1 MRRIRFRRNLVW
13 VLFLTL
19 CFVVYPLLSAEAPLA
34 TKDLDKFSWRH
45 IGPFTFS
52 GRITSFAVPAGQS
65 QTYYVATAS
74 GGLWKTEDGGIHF
87 EPIFDKYGLMSMGDL
102 AVAPSDPNII
112 YAGTG
117 EPMHARSSA
126 HGNGIWKSTDAGKTW
141 KHIGLEQ
148 SYFIPRVE
156 VDHKNPD
163 IVYVAT
169 EGKLYDNKMDCQRG
183 LYKTVDGGKTWTQV
197 LDLKDRGVGDFV
209 IDPNNS
215 DIVIASAYKT
225 YRRTWTYI
233 DRQPDNYLYKTTD
246 GGKTW
251 KKLTNGLPMNIKSG
265 WNGLDIYPKDPNI
278 VYVRMDEEVN
288 LGFSEGDGDALF
300 RRGVFRDGYYL
311 NKFKDFKIHPQIKR
325 MVKFEPVKF
334 EKESDLA
341 DKLNELIRDREFQ
354 KKIGV
359 DVAALNKTA
368 RSVFSKNEKIIDSID
383 EIDKIL
389 QQEKEYQELCQG
401 INSFVLSMLF
411 ADSDGI
417 EVKEGVFTVTDV
429 GKVGINPKLKS
440 LVKFDE
446 KTVKD
451 EKELARKANELIKN
465 EGMIDM
471 LEIDLRK
478 FNTEA
483 VKAYTDRKDLQ
494 PQLKE
499 VKDKIDEFENRKGR
513 YQVINRHILQI
524 IYADAL
530 MLLEPVK
537 KAGAI
542 YRSEDQG
549 ESWKKMTEY
558 KLIGGSAVVNQIEAG
573 YSGRIYVDPNDDKK
587 LYAVEV
593 RVLVSNDGGK
603 TFRNT
608 PWTGRHRCHV
618 DTRGMWIDPLNSDHI
633 LNGNDGG
640 VSETWDGGKHWSQ
653 KDTISAQ
660 QFYDISV
667 DNEMPYNV
675 MGGTQDNGCWL
686 GPSQNR
692 NQYGVFPADWTYLP
706 TGDGYY
712 ALRDWWNPEYVYF
725 ESQFGRSSRI
735 NLKTGEIISLSVRN
749 TQEEDEA
756 GKPPQRYQWD
766 SPIHL
771 SPHNPGIVYVCS
783 QHVHMSRSRG
793 ERGTWMTISPDLSK
807 NDQERIELSKLTN
820 LQYATIYTFQ
830 ESPVEPGVYWAGTDD
845 GNLQLSTDGGK
856 TWQNITMNFYDKDGR
871 PKKGLK
877 GVRIPYDRWVT
888 KVEPSAHDLETC
900 YVTYSGYRTHNE
912 DNSYIFVTHD
922 FGKSWQDI
930 SQGMMNPVRDIEED
944 PDNPDVLYLATD
956 YGLFVT
962 TDKGQ
967 TWVEMSSS
975 APDVLIMDLD
985 IQKRERDLAIG
996 TYGRGIYIADI
1007 FPFKEFKPEVFE
1019 KDAYLFDI
1027 QRTIKWNMLE
1037 RRGPTL
1043 GEFARVD
1050 NPPIGSTIYY
1060 YLKQP
1065 AKSVKVVI
1073 NDLEGNEIQ
1082 DFNGMTGKGIQ
1093 RVFWNLRKR
1102 AEQQEGQQRFRM
1114 RFAPAV
1120 DPGEFTVTLVVDGKE
1135 VVTKKLQVV
1144 QDPMLCGIR

>member
-1 MRRIRFRRNLVW
+1 MILV
-13 VLFLTL
+13 LTFII
-19 CFVVYPLLSAEAPLA
+19 CFMAGSLAFAEAPLS
-34 TKDLDKFSWRH
+34 TKDLDKFNWRH

-52 GRITSFAVPAGQS
+52 GRITSFAVPQGQS
-65 QTYYVATAS
+65 QIYYVATAS

-126 HGNGIWKSTDAGKTW
+126 HGNGMWKSTDGGKSWTP
-141 KHIGLEQ
+141 IGLEQ
-148 SYFIPRVE
+148 SFFIPRVE

-163 IVYVAT
+163 VVYVAA

-183 LYKTVDGGKTWTQV
+183 LYKTVDGGKTWTKV

-215 DIVIASAYKT
+215 DVLIAAAYKT
-225 YRRTWTYI
+225 FRRAWTFI
-233 DRQPDNYLYKTTD
+233 DRQEGNHLYKSTD

-251 KKLTNGLPMNIKSG
+251 KKLTNGLPVDIKSG
-265 WNGLDIYPKDPNI
+265 WNGVCIYPKNPNI

-288 LGFSEGDGDALF
+288 LGFDERPGTALF

-311 NKFKDFKIHPQIKR
+311 NKFKEFRIHPEIKK
-325 MVKFEPVKF
+325 MVKFEPVQFKD
-334 EKESDLA
+334 ESDLVE
-341 DKLNELIRDREFQ
+341 KLNELIEDPDFQ
-354 KKIGV
+354 KKTGV
-359 DVAALNKTA
+359 DVAALNRKA
-368 RSVFSKNEKIIDSID
+368 RSVFRKNEKIIESID
-383 EIDKIL
+383 EIEKIL
-389 QQEKEYQELCQG
+389 KKEKEYKELCEAV
-401 INSFVLSMLF
+401 NTFVLVMLF
-411 ADSDGI
+411 ADSEGI
-417 EVKEGVFTVTDV
+417 EIKNDVFSVTDKT
-429 GKVGINPKLKS
+429 KVHIHPEFET
-440 LVKFDE
+440 LVTFDE
-446 KTVKD
+446 EKIKDSQELALSANALVKD
-451 EKELARKANELIKN
+451 ERLTTKLN
-465 EGMIDM
+465 
-471 LEIDLRK
+471 IDLRK
-478 FNTEA
+478 FNTSA
-483 VKAYTDRKDLQ
+483 KKVYSDRKDMQ
-494 PQLKE
+494 ARFEGIQN
-499 VKDKIDEFENRKGR
+499 KINEFENRKGL
-513 YQVINRHILQI
+513 YQLINRHILQI

-530 MLLEPVK
+530 MLMEPVK
-537 KAGAI
+537 KAGVI
-542 YRSEDQG
+542 YRSDDQG
-549 ESWKKMTEY
+549 ESWKRMTEY
-558 KLIGGSAVVNQIEAG
+558 KIIGGSGVVNQIEAG
-573 YSGRIYVDPNDDKK
+573 YAGRIYVDPNDDKK

-593 RVLVSNDGGK
+593 QVKVSNDSGK

-608 PWTGRHRCHV
+608 PWTGRHRSHV
-618 DTRGMWIDPLNSDHI
+618 DTRGMWIDPLNSNHI

-653 KDTISAQ
+653 KETISAQ

-675 MGGTQDNGCWL
+675 MGGTQDNGCWI
-686 GPSQNR
+686 GPSMNR

-706 TGDGYY
+706 SGDGYY
-712 ALRDWWNPEYVYF
+712 VLRDWWNPEYIYF
-725 ESQFGRSSRI
+725 ESQFGRSNRM
-735 NLKTGEIISLSVRN
+735 NLKTGERISLSRRN
-749 TQEEDEA
+749 TAEERSE
-756 GKPPQRYQWD
+756 GKPAQRYQWD

-793 ERGTWMTISPDLSK
+793 DSGTWVTISPDLSK
-807 NDQERIELSKLTN
+807 NDKERLEQSKLTN

-856 TWQNITMNFYDKDGR
+856 SWTNITLNFYDTNGR
-871 PKKGLK
+871 PMKGIK
-877 GVRIPYDRWVT
+877 GTRIPYDRWVT
-888 KVEPSAHDLETC
+888 KVEPSAHDLESC

-912 DNSYIFVTHD
+912 DNSYIFVTND
-922 FGKSWQDI
+922 FGKTWEDI

-962 TDKGQ
+962 MDKGQ
-967 TWVEMSSS
+967 NWIEMSSS

-1007 FPFKEFKPEVFE
+1007 FPFKEFKTELFE
-1019 KDAYLFDI
+1019 KDVYLFDI
-1027 QRTIKWNMLE
+1027 QRTIQWNMLE
-1037 RRGPTL
+1037 RRGPTY

-1050 NPPIGSTIYY
+1050 NPPAGSNIYY

-1065 AKSVKVVI
+1065 AKSVKLVI
-1073 NDLEGNEIQ
+1073 KDLEGNLIQ
-1082 DFNGMTGKGIQ
+1082 ELNGMAGKGLQ
-1093 RVFWNLRKR
+1093 RLFWNLRRR
-1102 AEQQEGQQRFRM
+1102 AGQRQGQQPRM
-1114 RFAPAV
+1114 RFSRTV
-1120 DPGEFTVTLVVDGKE
+1120 DPGEFNVTLVVDGKE
-1135 VVTKKLQVV
+1135 MVTKKLRVV
-1144 QDPMLCGIR
+1144 QDPML

>member
-1 MRRIRFRRNLVW
+1 MMKKQISKRNAILAFIFIFCFMVYSLV
-13 VLFLTL
+13 F
-19 CFVVYPLLSAEAPLA
+19 AETSVS
-34 TKDLDKFSWRH
+34 TKDLNKFNWRH
-45 IGPFTFS
+45 VGPFTFS
-52 GRITSFAVPAGQS
+52 GRITSFAVPQGQS

-87 EPIFDKYGLMSMGDL
+87 KPIFDEYGLMSMGDL

-126 HGNGIWKSTDAGKTW
+126 HGNGMWKSTDGGSSWT
-141 KHIGLEQ
+141 HIGLEQ
-148 SYFIPRVE
+148 SFYIARVE

-163 IVYVAT
+163 VVYVAA

-183 LYKTVDGGKTWTQV
+183 LYKTVDGGKTWTKV

-215 DIVIASAYKT
+215 DIVIAVAYKT
-225 YRRTWTYI
+225 YRRTWTFI
-233 DRQPDNYLYKTTD
+233 DRQEGNHLYKSTD

-251 KKLTNGLPMNIKSG
+251 KKLTDGLPMNIKSG
-265 WNGLDIYPKDPNI
+265 WNGVCIYPKDPNI

-288 LGFSEGDGDALF
+288 LGFNEREGTALF

-311 NKFKDFKIHPQIKR
+311 NKFKDFRIHPEIKK

-334 EKESDLA
+334 KDESDLVE
-341 DKLNELIRDREFQ
+341 KLNELIGDRDFQ
-354 KKIGV
+354 KNTGV
-359 DVAALNKTA
+359 DVASLNKKA
-368 RSVFSKNEKIIDSID
+368 RSVFKKNEKIIESID
-383 EIDKIL
+383 EIEKIL
-389 QQEKEYQELCQG
+389 KKEKEYKELCET
-401 INSFVLSMLF
+401 INTFVLVMLF
-411 ADSDGI
+411 ADSEGI
-417 EVKEGVFTVTDV
+417 EIKDDVFSVTDMD
-429 GKVGINPKLKS
+429 KVQIDPELKS
-440 LVKFDE
+440 LVTFDAE
-446 KTVKD
+446 KIKD
-451 EKELARKANELIKN
+451 GKELAQSANALMKD
-465 EGMIDM
+465 EG
-471 LEIDLRK
+471 LTAKLNIDLRK
-478 FNTEA
+478 FNTSA
-483 VKAYTDRKDLQ
+483 KKVYKDREDMQSLF
-494 PQLKE
+494 E
-499 VKDKIDEFENRKGR
+499 GIKDKIDEFENRKGR
-513 YQVINRHILQI
+513 YQLLNRHILQI

-537 KAGAI
+537 KAGII
-542 YRSEDQG
+542 YRSDDQG
-549 ESWKKMTEY
+549 ESWKRMTEY
-558 KLIGGSAVVNQIEAG
+558 MLIGGSGVVNQIEAG
-573 YSGRIYVDPNDDKK
+573 YAGRIYVDPNDDKK

-593 RVLVSNDGGK
+593 QVKVSKDGGK

-608 PWTGRHRCHV
+608 PWTGRHRGHV
-618 DTRGMWIDPLNSDHI
+618 DTRGMWIDPLNSNHI

-653 KDTISAQ
+653 KETISAQ

-675 MGGTQDNGCWL
+675 MGGTQDNGCWI
-686 GPSQNR
+686 GPSRNR

-706 TGDGYY
+706 SGDGYY
-712 ALRDWWNPEYVYF
+712 VLRDWWNPEYIYF
-725 ESQFGRSSRI
+725 ESQFGRSNRM
-735 NLKTGEIISLSVRN
+735 NLKTGERISLSRRN
-749 TQEEDEA
+749 TAEERAE
-756 GKPPQRYQWD
+756 GKPAQRYQWD

-793 ERGTWMTISPDLSK
+793 DSGTWVTISPDLSK
-807 NDQERIELSKLTN
+807 NDKERIEQSKLTN

-830 ESPVEPGVYWAGTDD
+830 ESAVEPGVYWAGTDD

-856 TWQNITMNFYDKDGR
+856 TWKNITMNFYDTNGK
-871 PKKGLK
+871 PKKGIK
-877 GVRIPYDRWVT
+877 EARIPYDRWVT

-922 FGKSWQDI
+922 FGKTWEDV

-956 YGLFVT
+956 YGIFVT
-962 TDKGQ
+962 MDKGQ
-967 TWVEMSSS
+967 TWIEMSSS

-1007 FPFKEFKPEVFE
+1007 FPFKEFKTELFE
-1019 KDAYLFDI
+1019 KDVYLFDI
-1027 QRTIKWNMLE
+1027 QRTIQWNMLE
-1037 RRGPTL
+1037 RRGPTY

-1050 NPPIGSTIYY
+1050 NPPVGSNIYY

-1065 AKSVKVVI
+1065 AKSVKLVI
-1073 NDLEGNEIQ
+1073 KDLEGSVIQ
-1082 DFNGMTGKGIQ
+1082 ERNGTAGKGLQ
-1093 RVFWNLRKR
+1093 RVFWNLRR
-1102 AEQQEGQQRFRM
+1102 RSGQRQDQQTRM
-1114 RFAPAV
+1114 RFSRTV
-1120 DPGEFTVTLVVDGKE
+1120 DPGEFNVTLVVDGKE
-1135 VVTKKLQVV
+1135 VVTKKLRVV
-1144 QDPMLCGIR
+1144 QDPMF